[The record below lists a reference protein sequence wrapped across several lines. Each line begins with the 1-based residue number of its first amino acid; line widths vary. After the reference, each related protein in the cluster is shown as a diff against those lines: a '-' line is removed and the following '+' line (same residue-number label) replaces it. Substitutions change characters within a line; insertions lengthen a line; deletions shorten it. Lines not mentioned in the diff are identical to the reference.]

1 MFLAA
6 QTFPTIVI
14 VWFLLW
20 NIIDVNIVAA
30 AFPIFIPN
38 QTNFPIMYF
47 PHQGATEGP
56 AGSTQGEAVVATSS
70 QGGGQPTV
78 GDRPYFHNFVS

>member
-30 AFPIFIPN
+30 AFPIFIPI
-38 QTNFPIMYF
+38 QTNFPIIYF